1 MVAEFQARR
10 DAVVNEARKAP
21 GLKFVYPEGAFYL
34 YANVA
39 TKHGGDGTAFA
50 AALLEKH
57 DIAIVPGSAFFT
69 PDWVRLSY
77 AAPKEQVILGVQRLV
92 ELYQSFGG

>member
-1 MVAEFQARR
+1 VSA
-10 DAVVNEARKAP
+10 AP
-21 GLKFVYPEGAFYL
+21 ELRFVYPEGAFYL

-39 TKHGGDGTAFA
+39 TEQGGDGTAFA
-50 AALLEKH
+50 AALLERH
-57 DIAIVPGSAFFT
+57 EIAIVPGAAFFT

-77 AAPKEQVILGVQRLV
+77 AAPREQVITGVQRLV